1 MGFWPHRHT
10 LKSMRGAAIAS
21 TYTFHRIKKRKRS
34 PIRMESP
41 RRHDDKKTNLS
52 PASC

>member
-41 RRHDDKKTNLS
+41 RRHGDQKTNLS